1 MSNPPSGSDKPGRH
15 ERHLLRRGLNPLF
28 GSPTRELDSGEL
40 AEAQRLDRDEAQ
52 RFITEL
58 QELVRRA
65 VELEPNESSDVIL
78 KLKEDL
84 DKAYEQASGLGGD
97 QSGNREAIRQLLIV
111 IMNAVRQGA
120 GHDAR
125 AQAELD
131 DEDEA
136 RATHFRLLEIP
147 LIADLLAPSSPIG
160 EDELPATLLSESPDA
175 VAAALLL
182 FDQEQIDALLEAA
195 TGLLSSTELN
205 TTQRREAEARLD
217 QIRAARDAMTDPA

>member
-1 MSNPPSGSDKPGRH
+1 MSHPLSSSDKPGRH
-15 ERHLLRRGLNPLF
+15 ERHLLRRDLNPLF
-28 GSPTRELDSGEL
+28 GSPPRETDPAEL
-40 AEAQRLDRDEAQ
+40 AEAQRRDRDEAQ

-65 VELEPNESSDVIL
+65 VELEPNETSDVIL

-97 QSGNREAIRQLLIV
+97 QTGNREAIRQLLIV

-136 RATHFRLLEIP
+136 RAAHFRLLEIP
-147 LIADLLAPSSPIG
+147 LIADLLAPDSPIG
-160 EDELPATLLSESPDA
+160 EDELPATLLSEAPDA

-182 FDQEQIDALLEAA
+182 FDQEQIDALLEASTHLLDTCELSA
-195 TGLLSSTELN
+195 TR
-205 TTQRREAEARLD
+205 RREAEARLG
-217 QIRAARDAMTDPA
+217 QIRAARDTATDTA